1 MSDPGRADVASIMAQ
16 FPGPV
21 RLYGDKIVLRYVLGV
36 FAVIEFAL
44 VKGLFTGD
52 GTRLVATWIFVALF
66 LWGIGL
72 TAYVMLNRNA
82 LAMILDRDGF
92 TINYYLWY
100 RPLRRAWSDIGDFG
114 TRSNRA
120 MQSATYKDRAA
131 GRQRLFPDT
140 YGLGA
145 DGLVQLMSQWQQR
158 ALKT

>member
-1 MSDPGRADVASIMAQ
+1 MSDADRTDATAVIAQ

-21 RLYGDKIVLRYVLGV
+21 RLYADKIVLRYVLGI
-36 FAVIEFAL
+36 FAVIEFGL

-52 GTRLVATWIFVALF
+52 GTHLIATWLLIALF

-82 LAMILDRDGF
+82 LAMVLDRDGF
-92 TINYYLWY
+92 TINRYLWY
-100 RPLRRAWSDIGDFG
+100 RPLRCAWSDVGDFG

-120 MQSATYKDRAA
+120 MQSATYKDRQA

-158 ALKT
+158 ALKN

>member
-1 MSDPGRADVASIMAQ
+1 M
-16 FPGPV
+16 
-21 RLYGDKIVLRYVLGV
+21 LGV
-36 FAVIEFAL
+36 FAVVEFAL

-100 RPLRRAWSDIGDFG
+100 RRCGAPGATSAISARDQTAPCKAPLTRTGRRGGSVC
-114 TRSNRA
+114 
-120 MQSATYKDRAA
+120 
-131 GRQRLFPDT
+131 FPT
-140 YGLGA
+140 LTV
-145 DGLVQLMSQWQQR
+145 L
-158 ALKT
+158 ALTGSFN